1 MSTVKTAISLPEP
14 LFERVD
20 SLARELKI
28 SRSQLF
34 ARAVDAF
41 LHRYESQAL
50 LQDLNR
56 TYDDSPTPEE
66 KKLLRSMSHRHRE
79 LVKGEW

>member
-1 MSTVKTAISLPEP
+1 MSIVKTAISLPEP
-14 LFERVD
+14 LFERAD

-34 ARAVDAF
+34 ARAVGEF
-41 LHRYESQAL
+41 LHKHESRALVEALNCAYE
-50 LQDLNR
+50 
-56 TYDDSPTPEE
+56 DSPTLEE